1 MFKQDYYGKI
11 LKTSSDLKTDVCVT
25 PSKPIPPFIRQ
36 ALKRVH
42 PEVNA
47 RSLGSGL
54 LSSLVVLLPV
64 CSY

>member
-1 MFKQDYYGKI
+1 MHYVTIVIQLDVNPASVSVFKQDYYGKI

-25 PSKPIPPFIRQ
+25 PSKPIPAFIRQ

-47 RSLGSGL
+47 R
-54 LSSLVVLLPV
+54 
-64 CSY
+64 